1 MLSLSK
7 IYYFC
12 RSKNYIFFNNKK
24 GKPDCRTFWADM
36 GEADNIP
43 RLEKLSEKYGIDFF
57 EIVNSNGWECVSY
70 HRFLKH
76 KKFLFEV
83 GDFKLIEC
91 K

>member
-1 MLSLSK
+1 
-7 IYYFC
+7 
-12 RSKNYIFFNNKK
+12 
-24 GKPDCRTFWADM
+24 M
-36 GEADNIP
+36 GESANIP

-57 EIVNSNGWECVSY
+57 KLVDENGWESVSY

-83 GDFKLIEC
+83 GDFDLIEC